1 VYARLSLANR
11 DMEPEIECFDAATGK
26 AEGFGELKGGLLLT
40 VSLELCRQYVSD
52 VTRIESCLARLIA
65 RGTG

>member
-1 VYARLSLANR
+1 
-11 DMEPEIECFDAATGK
+11 MEPEIECFDAATGK